1 MSSSDEKTPQIMT
14 PKKKNPK
21 GKPVC
26 SGQKLIIINHYKSVL
41 NNSGKMKFRE
51 LITHIS
57 ENLGIGY
64 HTVRKTISEYN
75 TTKCVKSPNRKRQ
88 KPGIVDKIDE
98 FDKNAIRRKVHSF
111 WFNKEL
117 PTIPKLLSAI
127 NEDETLPNI
136 KKTSLGIVLKSLN
149 FKYTK
154 RQRNSF
160 LLERSDLVAWRRNY
174 LLQIRQF
181 REEGRPIYYLDETWI
196 NVGDCSTKVWVDQ
209 TVTSHRMA
217 FLEGLSTGAPNPT
230 GKGKRLIILHIG
242 STDGFLQRG
251 LLCFESK
258 KNTSDYHDEMNG
270 QTFKEWFEEI
280 LPLLKDNA
288 VVVMDN
294 APYHSV
300 KSEKVPNMT
309 PRKKADIVNWIL
321 LKDEEIDITNKA
333 KSDLIEIV
341 KRLKPKYNTYVIDDI
356 AKEAG
361 KSILRLP
368 PYHCELNPIE
378 LVWSMVKQ
386 YVKANNTTF
395 KLTDVKNLLYQALD
409 RVTPGDWQNF
419 ISHVITEEKKLW
431 RMEFICDEMIDE
443 LETNPN
449 YILTTGDTSDSS
461 DDADDEDNDLGCC
474 SLE

>member
-1 MSSSDEKTPQIMT
+1 MVLTFQ
-14 PKKKNPK
+14 
-21 GKPVC
+21 PVC

-64 HTVRKTISEYN
+64 HTVRKTVSEYN

-258 KNTSDYHDEMNG
+258 KNMSDYHDEMNG

-300 KSEKVPNMT
+300 KSEKVPNMSW
-309 PRKKADIVNWIL
+309 KKADIVNWIL

-333 KSDLIEIV
+333 KNDLIEIV
-341 KRLKPKYNTYVIDDI
+341 KRLKPK
-356 AKEAG
+356 
-361 KSILRLP
+361 
-368 PYHCELNPIE
+368 
-378 LVWSMVKQ
+378 
-386 YVKANNTTF
+386 
-395 KLTDVKNLLYQALD
+395 
-409 RVTPGDWQNF
+409 
-419 ISHVITEEKKLW
+419 
-431 RMEFICDEMIDE
+431 
-443 LETNPN
+443 
-449 YILTTGDTSDSS
+449 
-461 DDADDEDNDLGCC
+461 
-474 SLE
+474 